1 MNNTSKII
9 ELKKNKVKYQSK
21 LILIKDLFNLIIYK
35 INSKFDFIIS
45 NPPYIKEEYKITMQ
59 KDVLLYEDHEA
70 LFSGDDGLS
79 LIRKI
84 IENSRSLVKKNGFVI
99 LEIDEDQTYKLIDL
113 MIVNKFNKFFTEK
126 DIFGKARFFIYFI
139 N

>member
-1 MNNTSKII
+1 LNNTSKII